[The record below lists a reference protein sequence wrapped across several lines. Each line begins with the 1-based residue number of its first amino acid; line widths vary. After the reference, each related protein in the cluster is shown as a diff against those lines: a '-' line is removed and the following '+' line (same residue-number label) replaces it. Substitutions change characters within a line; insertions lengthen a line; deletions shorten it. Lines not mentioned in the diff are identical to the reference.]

1 MPKNLLPNA
10 SFEMDFGTTL
20 CTNWGDLQNELSLP
34 LSLTGQ
40 QERTPPRIEARAD
53 AVDGEHVARLELD
66 PRSDGGTLGHLTS
79 PVVHV
84 KPGQVY
90 TLSVY
95 ARSDEPSAQLE
106 LGLWTCP
113 LDFRQQPSMV
123 SQPRQLSADWQQYSF
138 TLVTNE
144 LENRALADLRVHAER
159 PGVAHFDAVQLEEGP
174 QVTGFE
180 TRWPVEVALR
190 SGRPHNLH
198 MAGEPF
204 ALILTTYN
212 STDEP
217 VDKHVEITISNI
229 PEGIQVFEYAVS
241 EPLAPGRREAPLPL
255 DFSLVGAFRAR
266 IYDYGGRQTA
276 VDDHLFSVHPVIERD
291 FQGILYS
298 RHNELQEPLAA
309 ERIWLPW
316 KNKKTGTP
324 IHPPVSPSPLQAPST

>member
-66 PRSDGGTLGHLTS
+66 SSGDGGALGHLTS

-123 SQPRQLSADWQQYSF
+123 SQPRQLSAEWQQYSF
-138 TLVTNE
+138 TLVTDE
-144 LENRALADLRVHAER
+144 LENRA
-159 PGVAHFDAVQLEEGP
+159 
-174 QVTGFE
+174 
-180 TRWPVEVALR
+180 
-190 SGRPHNLH
+190 
-198 MAGEPF
+198 
-204 ALILTTYN
+204 
-212 STDEP
+212 
-217 VDKHVEITISNI
+217 
-229 PEGIQVFEYAVS
+229 
-241 EPLAPGRREAPLPL
+241 
-255 DFSLVGAFRAR
+255 
-266 IYDYGGRQTA
+266 
-276 VDDHLFSVHPVIERD
+276 
-291 FQGILYS
+291 
-298 RHNELQEPLAA
+298 
-309 ERIWLPW
+309 
-316 KNKKTGTP
+316 
-324 IHPPVSPSPLQAPST
+324 